1 MKKIRKSTNMCQII
15 KEVNTVTLKN
25 EVGVIDR
32 GKEHIEGPF
41 NVGNDTEVEENC
53 LGIRSVRNERN
64 ECEAISN

>member
-53 LGIRSVRNERN
+53 LGIRS
-64 ECEAISN
+64 